1 MCDRREDDD
10 EMEMLQKELDQ
21 KRKQLNTR
29 KIDAILK
36 RGIKRYNKALARL
49 AKN

>member
-1 MCDRREDDD
+1 MA
-10 EMEMLQKELDQ
+10 MLQKELKQ
-21 KRKQLNTR
+21 KKKNIDTR

-36 RGIKRYNKALARL
+36 QGIKRYDKALEKL